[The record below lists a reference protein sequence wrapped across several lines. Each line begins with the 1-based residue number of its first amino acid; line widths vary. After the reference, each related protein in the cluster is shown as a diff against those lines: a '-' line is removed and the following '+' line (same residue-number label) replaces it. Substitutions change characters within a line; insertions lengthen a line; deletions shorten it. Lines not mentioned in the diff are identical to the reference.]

1 MQFRRKL
8 QIYYLTASLG
18 VVIALLGFA
27 YNTWRLE
34 NSENNSNIRTAAFES
49 FKALAELE
57 QIIYALHYDQ
67 NRVDGSPRKAWV
79 QVGLI
84 NDLSSIVSE
93 PVAYESAHLLH
104 LWQQNWSAAATDKA
118 VVDDLIIQIDIT
130 RTAIK
135 STLLSLD

>member
-1 MQFRRKL
+1 MQLRRKL
-8 QIYYLTASLG
+8 QAYYLTAILG
-18 VVIALLGFA
+18 VVFAVLGFS

-67 NRVDGSPRKAWV
+67 NAVDGSPRKAWV

-84 NDLSSIVSE
+84 NDLSVIVSDE
-93 PVAYESAHLLH
+93 VSHEADTLLQ
-104 LWQQNWSAAATDKA
+104 LWQQNWPSAATDKS
-118 VVDDLIIQIDIT
+118 VVDKLIRQIDIT
-130 RTAIK
+130 RAAIK
-135 STLLSLD
+135 NTLLSLD